1 MLKRKTILK
10 IYAQK
15 KCATLY
21 QNRALSYYKNMTWQ
35 KNTKDYF
42 NILQTFTNTTWL
54 IPSLCPV

>member
-15 KCATLY
+15 KCTTFF

-42 NILQTFTNTTWL
+42 DILQTFTNK
-54 IPSLCPV
+54 I